1 MLAPEHPVH
10 PSAIDIEQL
19 DPRSLIIVRCQ

>member
-10 PSAIDIEQL
+10 PSAIDMEQL
-19 DPRSLIIVRCQ
+19 DPPSLIIVRCQ